1 MDRIKIYSDVSCS
14 PEVGYFVRTRI
25 HIPGISWDFAT
36 FAGLDVPDLNAA
48 DNLRRAEEKCLR
60 EVIRLAEATL
70 IRKYGAEPPKEK
82 KRWWPFGRK

>member
-1 MDRIKIYSDVSCS
+1 MEIVKIYSDVSCS
-14 PEVGYFVRTRI
+14 PEVGHFVRTRI

-36 FAGLDVPDLNAA
+36 FAGLTVPDLDDAG
-48 DNLRRAEEKCLR
+48 NLRRAEELCLR

-70 IRKYGAEPPKEK
+70 IRKYGAEPPKKK

>member
-1 MDRIKIYSDVSCS
+1 MDLIKIYSDVSCC
-14 PEVGYFVRTRI
+14 PEVGPFVRTRI
-25 HIPGISWDFAT
+25 HIPGINWDFAT
-36 FAGLDVPDLNAA
+36 FHSIDAPDLTTPERCRA
-48 DNLRRAEEKCLR
+48 AEEKCLR